1 MTTGCRKQNA
11 SWRAK
16 IPIRYWKIKVS
27 RIICKKKKL
36 KTHSTL
42 CREPQGPLTYQ
53 VERLILKN
61 CHQQTFGWLQG
72 ITLFEWTCFHDE
84 KQAFFLPSRSESFHF
99 PFHKF
104 HSSRESQA
112 LLFSLCVELSYPCW
126 DSVFCPSV
134 TSYSFSIQTNL
145 PSSHEEQWSRGRVH
159 WPYFSRG
166 FISFFHDFVVRQYYF
181 LRTSC
186 WQTGVDLL
194 EHNNFLE
201 SPGLWCNYHSLFLKR
216 FS

>member
-72 ITLFEWTCFHDE
+72 IILFEWTCFHDE

-126 DSVFCPSV
+126 DLLRFSVLLSPATVFPSRQTFPPV
-134 TSYSFSIQTNL
+134 TRNSGLEGGFIDL
-145 PSSHEEQWSRGRVH
+145 IFLVVSSH
-159 WPYFSRG
+159 
-166 FISFFHDFVVRQYYF
+166 SFM
-181 LRTSC
+181 TS
-186 WQTGVDLL
+186 L
-194 EHNNFLE
+194 
-201 SPGLWCNYHSLFLKR
+201 
-216 FS
+216 